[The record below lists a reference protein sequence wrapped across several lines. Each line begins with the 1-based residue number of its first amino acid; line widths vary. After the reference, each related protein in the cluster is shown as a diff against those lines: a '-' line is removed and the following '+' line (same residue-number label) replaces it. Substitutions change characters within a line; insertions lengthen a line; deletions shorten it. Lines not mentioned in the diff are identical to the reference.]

1 MKRTPIAGAASAL
14 FLAATLALG
23 GCGGD
28 PASISSPSSPS
39 SPSSSSQ
46 PSPDSSVSS
55 TAAPSSATTSADPTS
70 RPDVEPFVIPD
81 PVTGTYNGKT
91 ITMQYAA
98 VTDYI
103 YPGDNLR
110 PTYFSNGYAGFHY
123 YGKIGEEEHYV
134 GGTFMDKTGK
144 MICEPIYSNVAPF
157 NSDGIALV
165 IKQKKSGWPGGDGPW
180 LYLDSTGTEKGE
192 CTEDPD
198 IWLMSHEQ
206 KEEYTDGLKIVE
218 LGTQRFAIVNANNET
233 VAELNDYREVYRIA
247 SGLIACIY
255 DKDDYYGPYGQYCHL
270 YDINGKLISET
281 KFQRIGEFY
290 NGLAPFWQDGKLG
303 FLDDKGNIVIPATYP
318 ISLDMGD
325 AFRYNDDLLLV
336 NAQGRIAIVEIIR
349 S

>member
-1 MKRTPIAGAASAL
+1 MKRTPIAGTASAL
-14 FLAATLALG
+14 FLAAALALG

-28 PASISSPSSPS
+28 PASISSPSSQP
-39 SPSSSSQ
+39 SSSQ
-46 PSPDSSVSS
+46 PSFDSSVSS

-198 IWLMSHEQ
+198 IWLINDIEKSN
-206 KEEYTDGLKIVE
+206 TE
-218 LGTQRFAIVNANNET
+218 LT
-233 VAELNDYREVYRIA
+233 
-247 SGLIACIY
+247 
-255 DKDDYYGPYGQYCHL
+255 
-270 YDINGKLISET
+270 NGSK
-281 KFQRIGEFY
+281 RIGRYY
-290 NGLAPFWQDGKLG
+290 NGLAPFIQDQKLG
-303 FLDDKGNIVIPATYP
+303 FVDENKEVVIPASYP
-318 ISLDMGD
+318 VITSEFTPLYV
-325 AFRYNDDLLLV
+325 FNEDLLIV
-336 NAQGRIAIVEIIR
+336 NAQGRIAIIEIIR